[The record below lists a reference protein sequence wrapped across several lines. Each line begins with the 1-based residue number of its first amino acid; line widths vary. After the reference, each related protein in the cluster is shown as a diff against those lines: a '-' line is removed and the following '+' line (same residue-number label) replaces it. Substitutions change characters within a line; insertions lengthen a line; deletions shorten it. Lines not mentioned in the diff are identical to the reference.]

1 MFHQFHSSILR
12 AYDIRGIYNQ
22 TLHNQDAFFI
32 GKSFA
37 TILHQNNYTN
47 IVVACDG
54 RASSPALKQE
64 LINGLTSCGIN
75 VFDAG
80 LGPTPMLYFAVYH
93 QQADAGIMITGS
105 HNPKDHNGFKIT
117 LKNNKPFFGEEILK
131 LAEIVKNQHF
141 MVGNGSVEK
150 INVMQ
155 AYINRLLADLKI
167 TKPLKIAFD
176 AGNGAT
182 GEILQQLSKQLQEQ
196 FSCQTILL
204 YPQIDANFP
213 NHHPDPAVPEN
224 LADLIDCVLKNNCDL
239 GIAFDGDGDRIGAVD
254 GQGNIIFGDQL
265 MVFYAQD
272 VLASNP
278 SATII
283 ADVKASDK
291 LFSAIKNAGG
301 NAVMCKTGNTFIKA
315 KMQETKALLAGEMS
329 GHIFFADKYYGFDDA
344 LYASI
349 RLLNIAS
356 NSQNSLAEK
365 LKQLPLSYSTA
376 EIKIETSEEDKFVIV
391 QFLQDKLTVN
401 KQNFNNIDGI
411 RVSDNNGWWL
421 LRASNTQALLV
432 ARCEGNSPASL
443 GLLKAE
449 LKQYLQNLPAN
460 FEFKMPAEL
469 A

>member
-1 MFHQFHSSILR
+1 MSHHFHFSILR
-12 AYDIRGIYNQ
+12 AYDIRGIYQ
-22 TLHNQDAFFI
+22 KTLHNSDAFFI

-54 RASSPALKQE
+54 RVSSPALKQE
-64 LINGLTSCGIN
+64 LINGLVSCGIN

-80 LGPTPMLYFAVYH
+80 LGPTPMLYFAVHH

-105 HNPKDHNGFKIT
+105 HNPKDHNGFKMM
-117 LKNNKPFFGEEILK
+117 LKNKPFFGEQILQ
-131 LAEIVKNQHF
+131 LAEIVKNNNF
-141 MVGNGSVEK
+141 IAGNGSVHK
-150 INVMQ
+150 INIMQ
-155 AYINRLLADLKI
+155 AYINRLLVDLNI

-182 GEILQQLSKQLQEQ
+182 GEVLEQLSNQLHER
-196 FSCQTILL
+196 FSCETILL
-204 YPQIDANFP
+204 YSQIDANFP

-224 LADLIDCVLKNNCDL
+224 LADLVNCVLKNNCDL

-254 GQGNIIFGDQL
+254 NEGNIIYGDQL

-272 VLASNP
+272 VLANNP

-301 NAVMCKTGNTFIKA
+301 NALMCKTGNTFIKQ

-349 RLLNIAS
+349 RLLNIVS
-356 NSQNSLAEK
+356 NNHNSLAEK
-365 LKQLPLSYSTA
+365 LKQLPISYATS
-376 EIKIETSEEDKFVIV
+376 EIKIETSEEDKFAIV
-391 QFLQDKLTVN
+391 QFLQNKLTAN
-401 KQNFNNIDGI
+401 QQNFNNIDGI
-411 RVSDNNGWWL
+411 RVSNKQGWWL

-432 ARCEGNSPASL
+432 ARCEGDSPASL
-443 GLLKAE
+443 HFLKNE
-449 LKQYLQNLPAN
+449 LKQYLQSLPN
-460 FEFKMPAEL
+460 HFCFNIPTEL
-469 A
+469 N